1 MNKDK
6 WLKIFSV
13 TLVILV
19 FLFLS
24 LSLAKQI
31 VKPKATRIAEEQK
44 NTLAIA
50 EDDADQDGLPDW
62 EEKLWG
68 TDVNSSDTDGD
79 GTSDGEE
86 VKLGQNPNG
95 RENAINFEKIREV
108 NQDFKKFVE
117 QIDSGVRVLPT
128 LTSNK
133 LTATTTSPLENPIRA
148 YGNILGKI
156 ISENAPKTTTESAV
170 FNSVIKTGAPASFDQ
185 LALIGR
191 NYENL
196 VLAIRKT
203 TPPDSLATNSSNLAL
218 NYSLQSES
226 IKNIA
231 SFKNQGKAPVE
242 VYQAHNKNVLATG
255 ENLMDLILFFK
266 NHGIIFS
273 QNEPGQIFNL
283 PF

>member
-86 VKLGQNPNG
+86 VKLGQNPDG
-95 RENAINFEKIREV
+95 KENTTNFEKIIEA
-108 NQDFKKFVE
+108 NQTYRNFVE

-133 LTATTTSPLENPIRA
+133 LTATTTLPLENPVRV

-156 ISENAPKTTTESAV
+156 ISENAPKTTTESVV

-185 LALIGR
+185 LVLIGK

-196 VLAIRKT
+196 ALAIRKT
-203 TPPDSLATNSSNLAL
+203 TPPESLATKSDNLAL

-231 SFKNQGKAPVE
+231 SFKSQGKAPVE
-242 VYQAHNKNVLATG
+242 AYKAHNKNVLATG

-266 NHGIIFS
+266 NQGIVFP
-273 QNEPGQIFNL
+273 QNEPGSIFNL